1 MKRFRFATI
10 HLVMIG
16 LILFGI
22 LAICVRLFQTE
33 SAILAAIFLALSLLV
48 ALLYYQKE
56 NYELSELEQIELLN
70 NQTEVGLKHLLE
82 QMPVGVVQ
90 FLSLIHI

>member
-10 HLVMIG
+10 HLVMIV

-33 SAILAAIFLALSLLV
+33 SAILAAIF
-48 ALLYYQKE
+48 
-56 NYELSELEQIELLN
+56 
-70 NQTEVGLKHLLE
+70 
-82 QMPVGVVQ
+82 
-90 FLSLIHI
+90 

>member
-33 SAILAAIFLALSLLV
+33 SATLAAIFLALSLLV
-48 ALLYYQKE
+48 ALLYYQKKKHMSYQ
-56 NYELSELEQIELLN
+56 NLNKFELLN
-70 NQTEVGLKHLLE
+70 DQTE
-82 QMPVGVVQ
+82 
-90 FLSLIHI
+90 S

>member
-33 SAILAAIFLALSLLV
+33 SATLAAIFWRCLCLLHCFIIKKKHMS
-48 ALLYYQKE
+48 YQNLNKL
-56 NYELSELEQIELLN
+56 NY
-70 NQTEVGLKHLLE
+70 
-82 QMPVGVVQ
+82 
-90 FLSLIHI
+90 